1 LRALLG
7 LLVFVPISILE
18 AERECAE
25 SSELGNVMPCLRA
38 ELVTMVSNFR
48 IPSAPSLLL
57 QYSRPFEVLM
67 GRRRTT
73 YMVADGLVHGPDGGD
88 GLVHQD
94 RFV

>member
-1 LRALLG
+1 MCWVKRVRQRDALFEGRARYYGFQLSDTKCTS
-7 LLVFVPISILE
+7 V
-18 AERECAE
+18 
-25 SSELGNVMPCLRA
+25 
-38 ELVTMVSNFR
+38 
-48 IPSAPSLLL
+48 LL